1 MAREPEKVNS
11 ACFRTNRAEITR
23 RLHLDSR
30 ILLLD
35 RERPRKYIVDKGDE
49 SCTKSRDNLTSVQ
62 IFPAFK
68 QFLPRSGAQ
77 LRDPGYGVSVFL
89 EHPRPRHSH
98 ACWARRIKIS
108 EMHRSGMIR

>member
-1 MAREPEKVNS
+1 LRA
-11 ACFRTNRAEITR
+11 NRVEIAR

-35 RERPRKYIVDKGDE
+35 RERPRNYTVDKGDE
-49 SCTKSRDNLTSVQ
+49 SCTKSHDNLTSVQ

-77 LRDPGYGVSVFL
+77 LRDPGYGVSAFL
-89 EHPRPRHSH
+89 EHPRPRHIH
-98 ACWARRIKIS
+98 ACWARTIKIS
-108 EMHRSGMIR
+108 GMLRSGMIR

>member
-1 MAREPEKVNS
+1 MAREPGIVNS
-11 ACFRTNRAEITR
+11 TYLRANRVEITR
-23 RLHLDSR
+23 RLHLDSS

-35 RERPRKYIVDKGDE
+35 RERQRKYTVNHRHE
-49 SCTKSRDNLTSVQ
+49 SCMKSRDNLTSVQ

-89 EHPRPRHSH
+89 DHPRPCHIH

-108 EMHRSGMIR
+108 EMLRSGMIR